1 MNEDDYY
8 ENKIDDISRM
18 NVEQI
23 KADAGK
29 LVPLLLHEVPRVRR
43 AALMALTKLDRDTLA
58 TYAEPA
64 IQVVGPAHFPETMWD
79 RATEVF
85 EFLYLLS
92 PAWLDFVHR
101 LEIVKFLNGQD
112 PWKTLA
118 TGLILRRPPVGLHVG
133 DLMSIL
139 NAAIND
145 FRNIPSTTLGQEA
158 MTAECRAVVALEAL
172 DKLVN
177 VHDTDARPVV
187 DALLTFFHIPLEDVT
202 FRVLKKMNWP
212 GLLELSHL
220 EVLYRYQEM
229 FHKLVLETP
238 PIALMRNYQAMT
250 LLYANKDTELIAHAD
265 QALLPPSDNSP
276 GGALYVETQKR
287 FQENAT
293 RMLAYMRHGRGEG
306 L

>member
-8 ENKIDDISRM
+8 ENKIDDIHRM
-18 NVEQI
+18 NLKQI
-23 KADAGK
+23 EADAGN
-29 LVPLLLHEVPRVRR
+29 LVPLLVHKVHSVRR

-64 IQVVGPAHFPETMWD
+64 IQVVGPAHFPNTMWD
-79 RATEVF
+79 GGTEVF
-85 EFLYLLS
+85 DFLYLLS

-145 FRNIPSTTLGQEA
+145 FRNIPSTDYEA
-158 MTAECRAVVALEAL
+158 MTHPECRAVVALEAL

-187 DALLTFFHIPLEDVT
+187 DALLTFFYIPLEDVT

-212 GLLELSHL
+212 GLLELSHF
-220 EVLYRYQEM
+220 EVLYRYEKM
-229 FHKLVLETP
+229 FHKLVLETS
-238 PIALMRNYQAMT
+238 PIALMRNYQAMA
-250 LLYANKDTELIAHAD
+250 LLYANKDTELIAHAN